1 MMNEITLKA
10 RLADAD
16 PNAIEKGLN
25 RAAGG
30 NLRERFIP
38 GYAKNKYGQAEVE
51 QANRNADT
59 GADSLTRN
67 TQETNRNALGQR
79 QVDGGKPVSNFNPA
93 EPRPIGREQPGGQ
106 SDIQNAANQKVAL
119 RAANQGQTAE
129 LTPLQ
134 TMGAGSNGTGTPD
147 TSSTKTEVKNGV
159 DGASE
164 IKETTV
170 HSNDVVPQVET
181 TEPTA
186 ESVPPQPNLP
196 PPTPAA
202 MATSGPA
209 ASPQPSSAPP
219 SPQPSPIAP
228 PAPPAPAGA
237 PPPPPPPAPAGGQT
251 NSGSGQ
257 QANMGNTFNIGGM
270 GGGGQGQ
277 GQGQGQAQQQ
287 MNPQQAAK
295 GVQVANAAKRSQTKG
310 GLATNALAGVATM
323 GLSNVAGAAYN
334 AYQRNQGDKQLQQLS
349 KMLLI
354 RNSIGI
360 RNTTG
365 ALRRGRI

>member
-16 PNAIEKGLN
+16 PNAIEKVLTG
-25 RAAGG
+25 AAGG

-38 GYAKNKYGQAEVE
+38 GYANKKYGQAGVE
-51 QANRNADT
+51 QANQNAKT

-79 QVDGGKPVSNFNPA
+79 QVDAGKPVSNFNPA
-93 EPRPIGREQPGGQ
+93 EKRPIGIRQQQGDQ
-106 SDIQNAANQKVAL
+106 SDIQHAANANNAL
-119 RAANQGQTAE
+119 QAANQGQTAQ

-134 TMGAGSNGTGTPD
+134 PMGGEAPGENKSTIHADKKTTTETQDGDGNTIDSTVKTSN
-147 TSSTKTEVKNGV
+147 
-159 DGASE
+159 
-164 IKETTV
+164 
-170 HSNDVVPQVET
+170 VVPQVET
-181 TEPTA
+181 TEPEA
-186 ESVPPQPNLP
+186 EVPSQPDLP
-196 PPTPAA
+196 PPSPAA
-202 MATSGPA
+202 MGIPGPA
-209 ASPQPSSAPP
+209 ASPQPQSALPA
-219 SPQPSPIAP
+219 SPQPS
-228 PAPPAPAGA
+228 AGA
-237 PPPPPPPAPAGGQT
+237 PPPPPPPQPSAGAPPPPPAGGQT
-251 NSGSGQ
+251 NSGTGQ

-270 GGGGQGQ
+270 GGGQ

-287 MNPQQAAK
+287 MTPQQAAK
-295 GVQVANAAKRSQTKG
+295 GAQVANATKRSQTKG

-323 GLSNVAGAAYN
+323 GLSNVAGGLYN
-334 AYQRNQGDKQLQQLS
+334 AYQRNQGNKQLQQLS

-354 RNSIGI
+354 RKSIGI